1 MLKWLFGDEKDSLKK
16 QYRKIFEQAIHQ
28 QRNGNIRG
36 YSELIAESEEIAEK
50 IAAIEASEQ
59 TS

>member
-1 MLKWLFGDEKDSLKK
+1 MLKWLFGNEKDKLRK
-16 QYRKIFEQAIHQ
+16 QYRKVFERAIHQ

-36 YSELIAESEEIAEK
+36 YSELIAKSEEIAEK

-59 TS
+59 AN